1 MYLQTFSKPYKSVCV
16 KECPKFDYN
25 AIKYNQPANIIPEIK
40 EDGYP
45 GALYY
50 NDFARKYGGLSKTKS
65 PHMTEEEAFSF
76 NKEFINGYFTEE
88 QWHKYLGTVDLKCK
102 TNNEFSSCKA
112 SNTFHIYDSY
122 PVLDTVCVP
131 KAPKTSLLFNKV
143 SSKFDHGRVGDMVDA
158 YDLFIYCALIG
169 LGLSLV
175 FLILICMC
183 TTMITWIL
191 LLGLVL
197 VLFAF
202 GVFVLINLYWTG
214 PLNDGVNAAR
224 VKYLS
229 FIF

>member
-1 MYLQTFSKPYKSVCV
+1 M
-16 KECPKFDYN
+16 
-25 AIKYNQPANIIPEIK
+25 
-40 EDGYP
+40 
-45 GALYY
+45 
-50 NDFARKYGGLSKTKS
+50 
-65 PHMTEEEAFSF
+65 
-76 NKEFINGYFTEE
+76 
-88 QWHKYLGTVDLKCK
+88 
-102 TNNEFSSCKA
+102 
-112 SNTFHIYDSY
+112 
-122 PVLDTVCVP
+122 P

-143 SSKFDHGRVGDMVDA
+143 SSKFEHGRVGDLVDA
-158 YDLFIYCALIG
+158 YNLFIYCALIG

-191 LLGLVL
+191 LLGLVV

-229 FIF
+229 FIFKYKTNMTVGAIIIILLGFVLLYLICKFKKYVKTAIPILALASKASLKNVLLIILSTVTIFV